1 MMARSASGVCG
12 EDTLMPSGMED
23 ASFLPSS
30 LALCPKTLKRIHLFI
45 MVIPLL
51 GIFPMET
58 IKSAVQRFLCK
69 DVHHD
74 VIYKGE
80 NLEAI

>member
-1 MMARSASGVCG
+1 
-12 EDTLMPSGMED
+12 
-23 ASFLPSS
+23 
-30 LALCPKTLKRIHLFI
+30 